1 MSTNKKLYIENLILE
16 VTRKCNMS
24 CAHCMRGNAEE
35 LDLSFSTIQ
44 PLLDRLDG
52 IGTITFTGG
61 EPTLHIPVMKET
73 LNYCQ
78 EKEIPIYNFYIVTNG
93 KQISDEFL
101 LFLLHLYQ
109 YCYEHNDEVNEFS
122 GLALSKDDFHEPI
135 PSKNQA
141 LLSAFTFYH
150 PQEKANDFTKVPI
163 VPTGRALS
171 LPNDIYNV
179 LDHIPDTYIPDITEF
194 DDNISINDGDCYITA
209 KGDITF
215 NCNTSYQ
222 VEDKTAT
229 YTCQDIPAFL
239 QALSHLANE

>member
-61 EPTLHIPVMKET
+61 EPTLHIPVMKEI
-73 LNYCQ
+73 LNYCR
-78 EKEIPIYNFYIVTNG
+78 EKEISIYNFYIVTNG

-122 GLALSKDDFHEPI
+122 RLALSKDDFHEPI

-141 LLSAFTFYH
+141 LLSTFTFYH
-150 PQEKANDFTKVPI
+150 PQKKLTILQKYQSYLRDEPFHYRMMFIMSSTISRIPTYLISQNSMIISPSMTETVISQQKAI
-163 VPTGRALS
+163 
-171 LPNDIYNV
+171 LPLTAIP
-179 LDHIPDTYIPDITEF
+179 HI
-194 DDNISINDGDCYITA
+194 N
-209 KGDITF
+209 
-215 NCNTSYQ
+215 
-222 VEDKTAT
+222 
-229 YTCQDIPAFL
+229 
-239 QALSHLANE
+239 